1 MEKPK
6 NRLLSVLGF
15 IFSTN
20 NLEKRNF
27 GIDFVKSIAALFVLS
42 VHFLLNNGYYA
53 IPMTKKN
60 ILIPTAFRWLFL
72 LGVPLFLISTG
83 FLKRKTKFNGLHYVK
98 ITPVIVTTILVGIV
112 TMLYKIYYL
121 YEDFPLFIWL
131 RSIWACEQ
139 PGYAWYVSMYLGLAM
154 IMPFI
159 SYAWNAVESQR
170 KKQVTIIIFAMV
182 SSLPTQINRW
192 PVMETNL
199 GMPGWWTNL
208 YPITYFLIGAYI
220 GEYKPKIKKWI
231 TGSALAVLLIYQ
243 AFKTYFTA
251 HGDNFYAG
259 VCAYYE
265 DLITVITGT
274 LLFLLIYDINVK
286 NKPVRAIFASISSV
300 TLGLY
305 LLSWIGDNE
314 IYQYHN
320 YIGTFKNGVKDM
332 PGGYFM
338 IVPLNFAICYVGATV
353 LNVMTKLI
361 TGPVIKCAA
370 KRGSKPE
377 NTEIPV
383 ENPEKETV
391 NV

>member
-1 MEKPK
+1 MNILKCK
-6 NRLLSVLGF
+6 LLNILSF
-15 IFSTN
+15 IFSTK
-20 NLEKRNF
+20 NLEKRDF

-53 IPMTKKN
+53 IPMTEKN
-60 ILIPTAFRWLFL
+60 IIVPTAFRWLFL

-83 FLKRKTKFNGLHYVK
+83 YLKRKTKFNGLHYIK
-98 ITPVIVTTILVGIV
+98 IMPVIVTTILVGVV
-112 TMLYKIYYL
+112 TVLYKVYYL
-121 YEDFPLFIWL
+121 YEDFPLFVWL

-159 SYAWNAVESQR
+159 SYAWNAIESQR

-182 SSLPTQINRW
+182 SSLPTQVNRW
-192 PVMETNL
+192 PVMETNI
-199 GMPGWWTNL
+199 GIPSWWTTL
-208 YPITYFLIGAYI
+208 YPVTYFLIGAYI

-231 TGSALAVLLIYQ
+231 TAPLLAILIIYQ
-243 AFKTYFTA
+243 AFKTYYTA

-286 NKPVRAIFASISSV
+286 NKPVRAIFASVSSV

-305 LLSWIGDNE
+305 LLSWIRDNE

-320 YIGTFKNGVKDM
+320 YIGTFKNGVSDM
-332 PGGYFM
+332 LGGYFK
-338 IVPLNFAICYVGATV
+338 IVPLNFVICYAGATV
-353 LNVMTKLI
+353 LNIITKLI
-361 TGPVIKCAA
+361 TNPVIKFA
-370 KRGSKPE
+370 SKKSKKP
-377 NTEIPV
+377 PV
-383 ENPEKETV
+383 AEVPAESTEKETV